1 MSGELTDADVDR
13 ARRTIGIPTPGR
25 STAWV
30 DQADAS
36 SIGHFAFGYGDDNPL
51 WHDEGYA
58 GRTRWRGII
67 APPTYLIAV
76 GVNEAPPLDPET
88 KALFKGLFSGLGK
101 YYAGVDFEWWRPVVA
116 GDVLHVERSTSD
128 VEVKTSAFSGSR
140 SVIETYQSLYV
151 DRLGECVA
159 VRRERYVSAERSGTK
174 ASGKHADL
182 ARQEW
187 TAEGIAAL
195 DAVYEAEERRGA
207 VSRWWEEVEVGD
219 LLVPVMKGPLTMVD
233 IISMHMGMGWGGYD
247 VGPLRYAWDLRRR
260 VPSFYELD
268 PFGVPDVVQRLHW
281 DADRAQEL
289 GLPAPYDYGQMRTA
303 WLSHLITNW
312 MGDDAWLVRLESDTR
327 GFNFHG
333 DAHICVGEVTGLR
346 LEDGLPAADLAVAAM
361 NQREEVTCSGTATVL
376 LPSHEHGPVRL
387 PRPPEDLRLRAA
399 SSAVEAA
406 RSRAAGG

>member
-1 MSGELTDADVDR
+1 MADFKTHLTTSTVLGIGYGAAAYFGFNAPWPSCLLAGGLCSVSGMLPDIDSDSGVPLRESIGFAAAIVPMLMLDRFRSLGWSSEMTVLAGAGIYLFIRFVVSWLVKHFTVHRGMFHSLPAAGVCFLGAFLICSGSDLNLRLFKAGGVLLGFMSHLVLDEIWSIEFTYGIPSFKKSFGTAIKFWGDSFYTNAGL

-207 VSRWWEEVEVGD
+207 VSRWWE
-219 LLVPVMKGPLTMVD
+219 
-233 IISMHMGMGWGGYD
+233 
-247 VGPLRYAWDLRRR
+247 
-260 VPSFYELD
+260 
-268 PFGVPDVVQRLHW
+268 
-281 DADRAQEL
+281 
-289 GLPAPYDYGQMRTA
+289 
-303 WLSHLITNW
+303 LSLI
-312 MGDDAWLVRLESDTR
+312 
-327 GFNFHG
+327 
-333 DAHICVGEVTGLR
+333 HI
-346 LEDGLPAADLAVAAM
+346 
-361 NQREEVTCSGTATVL
+361 
-376 LPSHEHGPVRL
+376 
-387 PRPPEDLRLRAA
+387 
-399 SSAVEAA
+399 
-406 RSRAAGG
+406 